1 MSKGPAG
8 GLGGG
13 AAEDFFRRRIHLRHL
28 QMLVDLDDG
37 VHRAADEPPEFLL
50 ALAHLRFD
58 AQPAQLGRRPCGENL
73 K

>member
-1 MSKGPAG
+1 
-8 GLGGG
+8 
-13 AAEDFFRRRIHLRHL
+13 
-28 QMLVDLDDG
+28 MLVDLDDG

-73 K
+73 KQHLGARLGGIGRISRTAR